1 MREGG
6 GDGGER
12 EGGEREGERMREG
25 GGDGGEREGGER
37 EGERMREGGGDGG
50 EREGGEREVGRD
62 STEAHWHEKRTK
74 HVQVQQQMIC
84 DSPHQIR
91 YLLVCPSREHTL
103 NDSRYQELQISSAV
117 QGEQ

>member
-1 MREGG
+1 ME
-6 GDGGER
+6 GER
-12 EGGEREGERMREG
+12 EVRGGENERGRWRG
-25 GGDGGEREGGER
+25 RGER

-91 YLLVCPSREHTL
+91 YLLVCPPCEHTL
-103 NDSRYQELQISSAV
+103 NDSRNQELQISSAV
-117 QGEQ
+117 QEEQ